1 MRRVRVAGQ
10 AVYQVRP
17 SFVMPYQIGFTA
29 KVEKGLYMY
38 FSGASFD
45 QVVHNHDHDELYWY
59 RAMISLGRNDLVGTT
74 VKNPEY
80 LPEHLLA
87 DEKHTKW
94 FKEPVYLATTVGDGC
109 FLGAALAREAT
120 EVRLTPA
127 YAEFAAEARALKP
140 DYTPQTVNTDGW
152 GATQNAWKTLFDG
165 GVVLILCF
173 LHAALKIRDRCRRWE
188 RKRELM
194 KKVWSCYD
202 AATLPLYREQVRA
215 LKKWTLET
223 PEIPEGARE
232 KVLDFCTHPERFE
245 PGYSHLEAHH
255 TSNMLD
261 RLMDFQDRML
271 YGMRY
276 LHSQTL
282 QGTARLMVRAMALMW
297 NFHPF
302 GRKTGRHS
310 PFADLNGLIYHPNWL
325 ENLMIAAS
333 MGGRR

>member
-1 MRRVRVAGQ
+1 MRRIRVACTT
-10 AVYQVRP
+10 VYQVRP
-17 SFVMPYQIGFTA
+17 SFVMPYQIGLTQDVA
-29 KVEKGLYMY
+29 KGLYMY

-45 QVVHNHDHDELYWY
+45 QVVQNHGRDELFWY
-59 RAMISLGRNDLVGTT
+59 RALVSLGRNALVGTT
-74 VKNPEY
+74 VKNPSY

-94 FKEPVYLATTVGDGC
+94 YNEPVYLATTVGDGC

-120 EVRLTPA
+120 EAQLLPA
-127 YAEFAAEARALKP
+127 YREFETEARSLRP
-140 DYTPQTVNTDGW
+140 DYQPQTVNTDGW
-152 GATQNAWKTLFDG
+152 GATRTAWQKLFDR

-188 RKRELM
+188 KKRELM
-194 KKVWSCYD
+194 KRVWSCYL
-202 AATLPLYREQVRA
+202 APTLTLYREQVQA
-215 LKKWTLET
+215 LEKWTLET
-223 PEIPEGARE
+223 PEMPEGARE
-232 KVLDFCTHPERFE
+232 KVLDLCVHPKRFE

-261 RLMDFQDRML
+261 RLMDFQDRIL

-276 LHSQTL
+276 LHSYAL
-282 QGTARLMVRAMALMW
+282 QGTARLMVRAMALLW

-333 MGGRR
+333 LGGRR